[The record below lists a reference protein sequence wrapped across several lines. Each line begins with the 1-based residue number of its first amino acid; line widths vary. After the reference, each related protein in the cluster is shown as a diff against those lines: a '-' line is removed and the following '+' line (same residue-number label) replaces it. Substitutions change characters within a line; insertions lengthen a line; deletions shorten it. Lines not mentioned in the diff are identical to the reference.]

1 MSVAAVLP
9 WLLAAAGAQDP
20 APAPA
25 PAPLPAPVPAPGP
38 IQDPAA
44 LERAQ
49 ALLRAHAG
57 RSRAVRVLVADY
69 VQRRTTTLLKEPLLS
84 RGEFLFVREPACVVF
99 RAAAP
104 RPSVV
109 RLTATTYE
117 VFRPQQQQLER
128 FHLDGPELAEGL
140 FAAVGGDVDRLLRD
154 FVVTACAPHGDGAA
168 RVQLHF
174 APRSAAAR
182 ERLRELILTLHA
194 ADGALAAV
202 AYRDPAGDLVE
213 IGFDRLRADP
223 PSPPSGRLEVPPG
236 TRVVEHAVRRKP
248 A

>member
-1 MSVAAVLP
+1 MVAVAAGLA
-9 WLLAAAGAQDP
+9 WLLAAAGAQE
-20 APAPA
+20 
-25 PAPLPAPVPAPGP
+25 PVPVPVPGP
-38 IQDPAA
+38 EPVQDPAVLA
-44 LERAQ
+44 RAQ
-49 ALLRAHAG
+49 ALLRAHAD

-69 VQRRTTTLLKEPLLS
+69 VQRRTTALLKEPLLS

-117 VFRPQQQQLER
+117 VFRPLQQQLER
-128 FHLDGPELAEGL
+128 FHLDGPELAHGL

-154 FVVTACAPHGDGAA
+154 FVVTACAPDGADAA
-168 RVQLHF
+168 RVQLQF

-182 ERLRELILTLHA
+182 ERLRELILTLRVA
-194 ADGALAAV
+194 EGALAAV
-202 AYRDPAGDLVE
+202 AYRDPAGDLVAIE
-213 IGFDRLRADP
+213 FDHMRADP

-236 TRVVEHAVRRKP
+236 TRVVEHAARRKR